1 MIQGLM
7 TDSKDEVNLWEFP
20 FESSRYWYM
29 LAANTGAVIMPFMIF
44 YQQSSVVDKRLTKDD
59 LFLARCDTLF
69 GCILT
74 QLIMIAM
81 MVAAAHS
88 LRSQGGLDSVS
99 SISTAFTTQL
109 GDVAGKLIFGL
120 GIAGASIIAAI
131 VLACTSA
138 WGIG

>member
-1 MIQGLM
+1 
-7 TDSKDEVNLWEFP
+7 
-20 FESSRYWYM
+20 
-29 LAANTGAVIMPFMIF
+29 
-44 YQQSSVVDKRLTKDD
+44 
-59 LFLARCDTLF
+59 
-69 GCILT
+69 
-74 QLIMIAM
+74 M

-138 WGIG
+138 WGIGEVAGYPRSLNLGITEAPAFYIVFTLSLLVGNAAALSVD